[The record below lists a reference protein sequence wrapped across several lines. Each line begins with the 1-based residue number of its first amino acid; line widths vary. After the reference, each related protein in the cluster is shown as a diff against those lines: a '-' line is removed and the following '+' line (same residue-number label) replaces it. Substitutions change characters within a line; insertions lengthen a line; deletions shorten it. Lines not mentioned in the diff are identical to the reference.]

1 MKQKVLQFD
10 VEVEISRVV
19 YELASKLDHEALQD
33 FIITLDEEAASWDFS
48 VGLVNKLLRSLSS
61 NFIVVADEQKKDG
74 KITVQIDKPDVP
86 HTRLRD
92 STGVLEFIHE

>member
-10 VEVEISRVV
+10 VEVETSQIV
-19 YELASKLDHEALQD
+19 YELTSKLDHETLQD
-33 FIITLDEEAASWDFS
+33 FVMVLDEEAASWDFS

-61 NFIVVADEQKKDG
+61 NFIVVADEQKKNG
-74 KITVQIDKPDVP
+74 EITIQIDKPDVP